1 MKRALPIFFLFFS
14 SCFLF
19 EDEQN
24 TKLSLSLHSAGVTTV
39 NLNVSPEDSLVEFTF
54 ELTRDDSI
62 VQSLS
67 IQSDTIIKDIGLNPN
82 TSYTYKGYWMN
93 GTERIGE
100 SETLTITTMDTT
112 SHNLTW
118 EVDTLGEYGSI
129 LHDAVVVNE
138 NNIWVVGRII
148 TDSNNYNAA
157 HWDGEEWKYIKVM
170 EPGGWTPYVKCVYYF
185 AEDNIWFGRGGLPV
199 KWNGE
204 EFYIFTPANGEHPG
218 QPSIDAIWGS
228 SPDDIYFVG
237 MEGSIVHYNGTIFER
252 VATWLPEIDLMSV
265 SGNEDGSAVFITG
278 WNLWGDGKSMV
289 VEIINGEVNILFHSV
304 TNYMGISGHVS
315 SVDVFGD
322 TAYFA
327 TNDSF
332 WKYNYKTKESF
343 FIDEDIAQMTGL
355 DFYPIIVQNSNDII
369 MIGSGGYAAHFN
381 GSNWIRDSSLFHFT
395 RYGGDFNNNY
405 IVVVGAYSR
414 VGRGHRQ

>member
-1 MKRALPIFFLFFS
+1 
-14 SCFLF
+14 
-19 EDEQN
+19 
-24 TKLSLSLHSAGVTTV
+24 
-39 NLNVSPEDSLVEFTF
+39 
-54 ELTRDDSI
+54 
-62 VQSLS
+62 
-67 IQSDTIIKDIGLNPN
+67 
-82 TSYTYKGYWMN
+82 
-93 GTERIGE
+93 
-100 SETLTITTMDTT
+100 
-112 SHNLTW
+112 
-118 EVDTLGEYGSI
+118 
-129 LHDAVVVNE
+129 
-138 NNIWVVGRII
+138 
-148 TDSNNYNAA
+148 
-157 HWDGEEWKYIKVM
+157 
-170 EPGGWTPYVKCVYYF
+170 
-185 AEDNIWFGRGGLPV
+185 
-199 KWNGE
+199 
-204 EFYIFTPANGEHPG
+204 
-218 QPSIDAIWGS
+218 
-228 SPDDIYFVG
+228 
-237 MEGSIVHYNGTIFER
+237 
-252 VATWLPEIDLMSV
+252 
-265 SGNEDGSAVFITG
+265 
-278 WNLWGDGKSMV
+278 MV